1 MLNIVNRIF
10 IPTLYL
16 FLPYIFSLDK
26 EFVGN
31 DLKEIEYDGSN
42 MNAPQILLDYLDHNL
57 NKVRHLWYWYYIQW
71 GKNSGEPKLSLALF
85 SIKTYF
91 KVK

>member
-42 MNAPQILLDYLDHNL
+42 MNAPQMLLDYLDHNL
-57 NKVRHLWYWYYIQW
+57 NKVRHYIHI
-71 GKNSGEPKLSLALF
+71 GIIYSGLKIRGEIQFSEPRLSLAL
-85 SIKTYF
+85 
-91 KVK
+91 V

>member
-57 NKVRHLWYWYYIQW
+57 NKVRHSYWYYIQW
-71 GKNSGEPKLSLALF
+71 AKNSGGIQFSEPRLSLALA
-85 SIKTYF
+85 
-91 KVK
+91 